1 MAEFPCLRQ
10 RAAFCFGRRPE
21 ENSAS
26 AVAAQERLK
35 VRSSFRR
42 FLYSFISA
50 AADAP
55 LRPGV
60 AFAPPPRVGFYV
72 LESRAEPVTP
82 AAASELHKN
91 CVMLVVDDRIG
102 ASAGCAEVDGEVRE
116 WLREAAEAEVSA
128 AALRVL
134 WAMCLAYDAACLPFG
149 MVGELRRKLSP
160 IALAVLLLFMGVGI
174 MNIRVSAEFPCLRQR
189 AAFCDLQML

>member
-1 MAEFPCLRQ
+1 MVTAGKKHVCH
-10 RAAFCFGRRPE
+10 
-21 ENSAS
+21 
-26 AVAAQERLK
+26 
-35 VRSSFRR
+35 RS
-42 FLYSFISA
+42 
-50 AADAP
+50 DVP
-55 LRPGV
+55 LVPNWSGV

-189 AAFCDLQML
+189 AAFCLVRSAGRPTALRGGQL

>member
-1 MAEFPCLRQ
+1 M
-10 RAAFCFGRRPE
+10 
-21 ENSAS
+21 
-26 AVAAQERLK
+26 
-35 VRSSFRR
+35 
-42 FLYSFISA
+42 
-50 AADAP
+50 
-55 LRPGV
+55 RPGV

-128 AALRVL
+128 AAFRVH

-149 MVGELRRKLSP
+149 VVGELGRKLSP
-160 IALAVLLLFMGVGI
+160 ITTLVLLLSMGVDL
-174 MNIRVSAEFPCLRQR
+174 MDIRVSAEFPSSRQR
-189 AAFCDLQML
+189 AAFRAWHCMVGFVFKKCTTRRRDRDAQR